1 MECKQSQSNQSWQQ
15 EESVTEAINNMT
27 DTKQERNH
35 RQGDTEQ
42 SGNIY
47 KQLCVGAHWRQQERG
62 QHGTKAP
69 KQRHKQHRQSP
80 ADISQQTTLQC
91 TKDNKDGSKKIP
103 NPQTRRQLSR
113 LSNNFHIGK

>member
-1 MECKQSQSNQSWQQ
+1 MAALQSQSVGSKKRV
-15 EESVTEAINNMT
+15 SEAINNMT

-42 SGNIY
+42 SGISTSSFVLARIGGN
-47 KQLCVGAHWRQQERG
+47 KPK
-62 QHGTKAP
+62 HGTKAS

-91 TKDNKDGSKKIP
+91 TKDNK
-103 NPQTRRQLSR
+103 
-113 LSNNFHIGK
+113 